1 VNLKFTK
8 PELRVT
14 TDRDRAR
21 DLGVSVADIAAALQ
35 LYYSNGR
42 LAYFLINGKQYQVIA
57 QVNRA
62 NRDQPLDLKTV
73 YIRNAKGTLVQLDN
87 VVKTT
92 EDATPPAIY
101 HFNRYKSATIS
112 CGLAPGVRLAK
123 GL

>member
-1 VNLKFTK
+1 MVLPEFFSEVSKSSVFQVTDVDLKFTK

-21 DLGVSVADIAAALQ
+21 DLGVSVADIATTLQ

-62 NRDQPLDLKTV
+62 NRDQPLDLKSV
-73 YIRNAKGTLVQLDN
+73 YVRN
-87 VVKTT
+87 
-92 EDATPPAIY
+92 
-101 HFNRYKSATIS
+101 YKRK
-112 CGLAPGVRLAK
+112 L
-123 GL
+123 